1 MPDFESTIR
10 ESGATYVT
18 SVGIDFLGT
27 WRGKRMPVADAVAAE
42 RGHGVPFSNVFWAN
56 TIAEDLI
63 EPPPGYVGTFPIKPS
78 GFPDHHLRPD
88 ADTYRAVPWLG
99 GEGVV
104 LGDWYNADGSPF
116 ALCPRACLKRL
127 LAQARER
134 GLMVKVGFEWEF
146 YLIEE
151 PLADIARAGFPL
163 SMKMNHTRPYT
174 YSGLRIAQDREL
186 LASYVEPL
194 EASGLELESLSCETG
209 AGQYELNLRYDEA
222 LRTAD
227 KAFLMKQAV
236 KTIAS
241 SQGRTATFM
250 AKPDATWSGNSG
262 HLHLSLW
269 DADGTEN
276 LLVAGPPNTL
286 NTVASQ
292 AVAGLLETMAAA
304 TPFYCPN
311 PNSYKRLVP
320 YMWGSTTKTWG
331 LENRTVGIR
340 VIESPAGVARIEHRM
355 PGGDCNPYLA
365 IAAAVAGMLHG
376 IDQKLEAPAR
386 YDGDAYDDPALSKL
400 PLTLDRALEALEA
413 DTVLRERMGPELV
426 SHFAITG
433 RAELEHHGLAV
444 TEWERRRYLELT

>member
-10 ESGATYVT
+10 ESGAAYVT
-18 SVGIDFLGT
+18 SVGIDFMGT
-27 WRGKRMPVADAVAAE
+27 WRGKRLPLADMVRAE

-56 TIAEDLI
+56 TLAEDLI
-63 EPPPGYVGTFPIKPS
+63 EPPPATPAPSRSSRPASPTTTSGPTPTPTARCRGWAARASSSATGTTS
-78 GFPDHHLRPD
+78 TARR
-88 ADTYRAVPWLG
+88 YRALPALVPEARPRAG
-99 GEGVV
+99 ARAR
-104 LGDWYNADGSPF
+104 ADGQGRVRVGVLPDRP
-116 ALCPRACLKRL
+116 AAGRHRARRL
-127 LAQARER
+127 PAS
-134 GLMVKVGFEWEF
+134 VKV
-146 YLIEE
+146 
-151 PLADIARAGFPL
+151 
-163 SMKMNHTRPYT
+163 NHTRPYT

-194 EASGLELESLSCETG
+194 EASGLELESLNCETG

-269 DADGTEN
+269 NADGTEN
-276 LLVAGPPNTL
+276 LLADGPANTL
-286 NTVASQ
+286 NELASQ
-292 AVAGLLETMAAA
+292 AVAGMLETMPAA
-304 TPFYCPN
+304 TPFFCPN

-331 LENRTVGIR
+331 LENRTVGLR
-340 VIESPAGVARIEHRM
+340 VIESSAGVNRIEHRM

-376 IDQKLEAPAR
+376 IDRELAAPAR
-386 YDGDAYDDPALSKL
+386 YDGDAYDDPSLEKL
-400 PLTLDRALEALEA
+400 PLTLDRSLDQLEA
-413 DTVLRERMGPELV
+413 DTVLHEWMGDELV
-426 SHFAITG
+426 DHFTICG

-444 TEWERRRYLELT
+444 TEWERQRYLELT

>member
-1 MPDFESTIR
+1 MPDFESVIR
-10 ESGATYVT
+10 ESGAAYVT
-18 SVGIDFLGT
+18 SAGIDFLGT
-27 WRGKRMPVADAVAAE
+27 WRGKRMPIADAVAAE
-42 RGHGVPFSNVFWAN
+42 RGHGVPFSDVFWAN

-63 EPPPGYVGTFPIKPS
+63 EPPPGYVGTFPVKPS

-88 ADTYRAVPWLG
+88 ADTYRAVPWMG

-104 LGDWYNADGSPF
+104 VGDWYNPDGSPY
-116 ALCPRACLKRL
+116 ALCPRACLKRV

-134 GLMVKVGFEWEF
+134 GLTIKVGFEWEF
-146 YLIEE
+146 YLIDE

-163 SMKMNHTRPYT
+163 TMKLNHTRPYS
-174 YSGLRIAQDREL
+174 YSGLRVAQDREL
-186 LASYVEPL
+186 LASYVESL
-194 EASGLELESLSCETG
+194 EASGLQLESLNCETG

-236 KTIAS
+236 KTIAA

-262 HLHLSLW
+262 HIHLSLW
-269 DADGTEN
+269 NADGTRN
-276 LLVAGPPNTL
+276 LFVDGPANTPNTI
-286 NTVASQ
+286 ASQ
-292 AVAGLLETMAAA
+292 SIAGLLETMAAA
-304 TPFYCPN
+304 TPFFCPN

-331 LENRTVGIR
+331 LENRTVGLR
-340 VIESPAGVARIEHRM
+340 AIESSAGISRIEHRM

-376 IDQKLEAPAR
+376 IDQKLVAPAR
-386 YDGDAYDDPALSKL
+386 FDGDAYADPSLEKL
-400 PLTLDRALEALEA
+400 PLTLDRSIEALEA
-413 DTVLRERMGPELV
+413 DTILHERMGPELV
-426 SHFAITG
+426 SHYAVAG